1 MIDDGKDW
9 SNVERCRE
17 EVRCRE
23 RCRERYVG
31 ERCVREKRSERTQA
45 TIPGKKSTRL
55 YSSSPWLFFCLFLG
69 QEEKEG
75 NIWKDGS
82 WMVDGLVGWEEGGD
96 KLVTVTNVP
105 RRACR
110 LT

>member
-55 YSSSPWLFFCLFLG
+55 YSSSPLLFLPVLG

-75 NIWKDGS
+75 NIGK
-82 WMVDGLVGWEEGGD
+82 MEVGWIGVGVD
-96 KLVTVTNVP
+96 WCGWCGWWIVSGWWI
-105 RRACR
+105 R
-110 LT
+110 